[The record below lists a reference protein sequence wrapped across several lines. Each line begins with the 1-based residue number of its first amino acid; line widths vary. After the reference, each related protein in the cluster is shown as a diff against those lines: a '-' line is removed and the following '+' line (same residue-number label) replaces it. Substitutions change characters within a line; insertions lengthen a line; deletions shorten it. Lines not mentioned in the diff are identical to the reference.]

1 MDEEDRPRK
10 MQKLEHEGPE
20 NSKVPGQKEVG
31 KSTGDDHQAA
41 DNNATGSQQPTDTN
55 ENAPSAESGPMSP
68 EPAPL
73 SKKQQKR
80 LLRMQKWDERKDER
94 KELRKKKKQ
103 ESKERKREQKKNGEL
118 VEAPRRKGKSI
129 LVPVTF
135 MIDCGWDE
143 LMNDRERISLA
154 SQVTRS
160 YSDNAKALYRSHY
173 VVSSFDK
180 LLKERFDTV
189 LRKTYLNWRG
199 VRFMSENFDHV
210 AIQAKDWMKTP
221 ECGRLEGAIRGKEE
235 KEPSPED
242 GEIVYLSSDSSETL
256 TELKPYSTYIIG
268 GLVDK
273 NRHKGICYK
282 RATEL
287 GIRTAKLPIG
297 EHLRMASRHVL
308 ATNHVVEIMLKWL
321 ELGDWGQA
329 FMQVI
334 PQRKG
339 VSLKTSE
346 SEHESKAGPEQADTD
361 TDEEAESSGVE
372 DSAEPEAQASAE
384 IIT

>member
-1 MDEEDRPRK
+1 MGEEDRPRK
-10 MQKLEHEGPE
+10 LQKLDHDGPE
-20 NSKVPGQKEVG
+20 HSEVSGQKEAE
-31 KSTGDDHQAA
+31 KSTSDDHQAA
-41 DNNATGSQQPTDTN
+41 DDATGSQQPAYTK
-55 ENAPSAESGPMSP
+55 ENAPNAETAPTAP

-73 SKKQQKR
+73 SKNQQKR
-80 LLRMQKWDERKDER
+80 LLKMQKWDEMKDQR
-94 KELRKKKKQ
+94 KELRKKKRQ
-103 ESKERKREQKKNGEL
+103 ERNVRKREQKKNGEL
-118 VEAPRRKGKSI
+118 VDAPRRKGKPI

-135 MIDCGWDE
+135 VIDCGWDE
-143 LMNDRERISLA
+143 LMNDRERVSLG
-154 SQVTRS
+154 SQVTRA
-160 YSDNAKALYRSHY
+160 YSDNTKSLYRSHF

-189 LRKTYLNWRG
+189 LRKTYENWRG
-199 VRFMSENFDHV
+199 VRFMTENFDHV
-210 AIQAKDWMKTP
+210 AVQAKDWMKAP
-221 ECGRLEGAIRGKEE
+221 EGGKLAGAIRGQEE

-273 NRHKGICYK
+273 NRHKGICHK

-339 VSLKTSE
+339 VSLKTAE
-346 SEHESKAGPEQADTD
+346 SEHESKASPEQVDTD
-361 TDEEAESSGVE
+361 TDEEAELSGIE
-372 DSAEPEAQASAE
+372 DSAETEAQSSAD
-384 IIT
+384 IMT

>member
-1 MDEEDRPRK
+1 MDEEGRPRK

-20 NSKVPGQKEVG
+20 GSEVPGQKDAEN
-31 KSTGDDHQAA
+31 D
-41 DNNATGSQQPTDTN
+41 ATGSQQQTDIK
-55 ENAPSAESGPMSP
+55 EDASNAETTA

-94 KELRKKKKQ
+94 KELRRKKRHERQ
-103 ESKERKREQKKNGEL
+103 ERKREQKKNGEF
-118 VEAPRRKGKSI
+118 VAAPRRTGKSI

-135 MIDCGWDE
+135 VIDCGWDE
-143 LMNDRERISLA
+143 LMNDRERVSLS

-160 YSDNAKALYRSHY
+160 YADNGKAPYRSHL

-189 LRKTYLNWRG
+189 LRKTYQNWKG
-199 VRFMSENFDHV
+199 VRFMTENFDHV
-210 AIQAKDWMKTP
+210 AVQAKDWMKAP
-221 ECGRLEGAIRGKEE
+221 EGGGSLEGAIRANEE
-235 KEPSPED
+235 KEATPED

-273 NRHKGICYK
+273 NRHKGVCHK

-297 EHLRMASRHVL
+297 EYLRMASRHVL

-339 VSLKTSE
+339 GTLKTAE
-346 SEHESKAGPEQADTD
+346 SEHETKATPEKADAD
-361 TDEEAESSGVE
+361 LDKEAESSGAE
-372 DSAEPEAQASAE
+372 DSADTEAQASIE
-384 IIT
+384 TTT

>member
-10 MQKLEHEGPE
+10 LQKLEHEGGLE
-20 NSKVPGQKEVG
+20 DSEVAAQKDAEM
-31 KSTGDDHQAA
+31 STADDAA
-41 DNNATGSQQPTDTN
+41 TVSQQQTEIK
-55 ENAPSAESGPMSP
+55 ENAPNTETAPGASQ
-68 EPAPL
+68 PAPL

-80 LLRMQKWDERKDER
+80 LLKLQKWDEQKDER
-94 KELRKKKKQ
+94 RELRKKKRH
-103 ESKERKREQKKNGEL
+103 EAKERKREQKKNGEL
-118 VEAPRRKGKSI
+118 VEAPRRKGPSV

-135 MIDCGWDE
+135 VIDCGWDE
-143 LMNDRERISLA
+143 LMNDRERISLS
-154 SQVTRS
+154 SQVTRA
-160 YSDNAKALYRSHY
+160 YSDNAKAQYRSHF

-189 LRKTYLNWRG
+189 LRKTYQNWRG
-199 VRFMSENFDHV
+199 VRFMTENFDHAAV
-210 AIQAKDWMKTP
+210 QAKDWMNTP
-221 ECGRLEGAIRGKEE
+221 EGGTLEGAIRGKEE

-273 NRHKGICYK
+273 NRHKGVCYK

-287 GIRTAKLPIG
+287 EIRTAKLPIG
-297 EHLRMASRHVL
+297 EYLRMASRHVL

-339 VSLKTSE
+339 VALKTAE
-346 SEHESKAGPEQADTD
+346 SEHESKATPEQADTD
-361 TDEEAESSGVE
+361 PDEEAESSGIE
-372 DSAEPEAQASAE
+372 DNAETEAQASIE
-384 IIT
+384 TTT

>member
-20 NSKVPGQKEVG
+20 GSEVPGQKDVEN
-31 KSTGDDHQAA
+31 D
-41 DNNATGSQQPTDTN
+41 ATGSRQQSDTK
-55 ENAPSAESGPMSP
+55 ENAPNAETGLTTA

-80 LLRMQKWDERKDER
+80 LLKMQKWDERKDER
-94 KELRKKKKQ
+94 KELRKKKRHERQ
-103 ESKERKREQKKNGEL
+103 ERKREKKKNGEL
-118 VEAPRRKGKSI
+118 VEAPRRTGKSV

-135 MIDCGWDE
+135 VIDCGWDE
-143 LMNDRERISLA
+143 LMNDRERVSLG
-154 SQVTRS
+154 SQITRS
-160 YSDNAKALYRSHY
+160 YSDNVKAPYRTHF

-199 VRFMSENFDHV
+199 VRFMTENFDH
-210 AIQAKDWMKTP
+210 AALQAKDWMKAP
-221 ECGRLEGAIRGKEE
+221 EGGGTLEGAIRGKEGNE
-235 KEPSPED
+235 ASPED

-273 NRHKGICYK
+273 NRHKGVCHK

-297 EHLRMASRHVL
+297 DYLRMASRHVL

-339 VSLKTSE
+339 GALKTAE
-346 SEHESKAGPEQADTD
+346 SEHETKDTPEQADKD
-361 TDEEAESSGVE
+361 PDEEAESSGVE
-372 DSAEPEAQASAE
+372 DTAEAEAEAGIE
-384 IIT
+384 TTT